1 MEAIK
6 RTGADAVHPGYGF
19 LSENQAFA
27 SAVSN
32 AGAAFVGPPAHAIQA
47 MGDKVESKRFAHAAG
62 VHTIPGWVGVVEG
75 ADHAVAV
82 AKDIGF
88 PVMVKASAGGGG
100 KGMRIAWDERDLRQG
115 YELATQEAASAF
127 GDSRMLIEKYV
138 VRPRHIEF
146 QVLGDKHGNVLY
158 LPEREC
164 SIQRRNQKVIEE
176 APSPAVDSA
185 LREAMGSQ
193 AVALCQAVGYF
204 SAGTCEFLVDQ
215 DKNFYFL
222 EMNTRLQVEHPITE
236 AVTGLD
242 LVEQMLLV
250 ASGQKLQLKQD
261 DVAHPHGWAM
271 ECRVYAE
278 DPARGFL
285 PSIGKLKHYIEPKG
299 HGVRVDSGVD
309 EGSDISIFYDPM
321 ISKLVTYGPDREI
334 ARQKAAHALD
344 SYIIRGVQHNA
355 PLLRSVLDHPDFVAG
370 SISTAFLAEHFPT
383 AESSAPLH
391 LPLTKKQESDVIVL
405 AASLQYW
412 RELRIHRSGP
422 DSRFLDSTGVPSTMS
437 SPSGKTDLVITSA
450 DGSQTNVRVGM
461 ANPDMVSRSDRSNL
475 GVLTPCLE
483 VELPDRIVT
492 VSRIWG
498 DRNHSEVA
506 SLLVEAALDDS
517 ETQCQIIQRGPRHI
531 LLQYCG
537 AHRLLRIDAPSVAAL
552 QQYMLP
558 PHQEDLTKV
567 VRSPMPGLLVHLAVS
582 AGSEVEEGDEIAVV
596 EAMKMRNVL
605 KAPSSGRVTDVC
617 AVEGSNVAADEV
629 IARLD

>member
-1 MEAIK
+1 M
-6 RTGADAVHPGYGF
+6 HPGYGF

-27 SAVSN
+27 SAVSE
-32 AGAAFVGPPAHAIQA
+32 AGAAFVGPPVHAIQA

-82 AKDIGF
+82 AKEIGF

-100 KGMRIAWDERDLRQG
+100 KGMRIAWDEGDLREG

-176 APSPAVDSA
+176 APSLAVDPA
-185 LREAMGSQ
+185 LRKAMGSQ

-236 AVTGLD
+236 AITGLD

-250 ASGQKLQLKQD
+250 AAGKKLQLKQD
-261 DVAHPHGWAM
+261 DVMHPNGWAM

-285 PSIGKLKHYIEPKG
+285 PSIGKLKHYNEPKG

-321 ISKLVTYGPDREI
+321 ISKLVTYGPDRET

-344 SYIIRGVQHNA
+344 TYIIRGVQHNA

-391 LPLTKKQESDVIVL
+391 LPLTKEQESDVIAF
-405 AASLQYW
+405 AASLHFW
-412 RELRIHRSGP
+412 REFRIHMSSP
-422 DSRFLDSTGVPSTMS
+422 ESSFISTGIPSTMLG
-437 SPSGKTDLVITSA
+437 PSGKFDMAITSI
-450 DGSQTNVRVGM
+450 DGVQTNVTVSM
-461 ANPDMVSRSDRSNL
+461 ANPAMVTGNDRSNL
-475 GVLTPCLE
+475 SLLTPPLE
-483 VELPDRIVT
+483 VRLPGRIVT
-492 VSRIWG
+492 VSRIW
-498 DRNHSEVA
+498 DDENHSNVAHLLVKA
-506 SLLVEAALDDS
+506 SLNDSTAL
-517 ETQCQIIQRGPRHI
+517 CQVIQRGPRHI

-537 AHRLLRIDAPSVAAL
+537 AHRLLKIDAPSVAAL
-552 QQYMLP
+552 QHYMLP
-558 PHQEDLTKV
+558 PHQEDLTKI

-582 AGSEVEEGDEIAVV
+582 PGSEVEEGDEIAVV

-605 KAPSSGRVTDVC
+605 RAPSNGCISDVC
-617 AVEGSNVAADEV
+617 VAEGTNVAADEI
-629 IARLD
+629 IARLG